1 MDTTYL
7 IDDETCDLVVNLLR
21 NDPSGT
27 FKLNLDGK
35 IIDIVNDTIL
45 QPHKKIIISHT
56 EIKTHLM
63 GNTLMQISDVILKS
77 CASKHAAANSYRMS
91 IVDFLE
97 RKITDRRI
105 AKIEESLNQIH
116 DKFTLLS
123 DIMDLIKQNK

>member
-1 MDTTYL
+1 
-7 IDDETCDLVVNLLR
+7 
-21 NDPSGT
+21 
-27 FKLNLDGK
+27 
-35 IIDIVNDTIL
+35 
-45 QPHKKIIISHT
+45 
-56 EIKTHLM
+56 
-63 GNTLMQISDVILKS
+63 
-77 CASKHAAANSYRMS
+77 MS